1 MFPPVLMAS
10 PSVKRTSGLKL
21 LFFNN
26 APHVLPQG
34 EDRIL
39 TRRSYRLGRSPH
51 WVKVKNP
58 VAAAVKRAA
67 EEDRGH

>member
-1 MFPPVLMAS
+1 VRHGRPRDRRATNNSNEFAS
-10 PSVKRTSGLKL
+10 
-21 LFFNN
+21 
-26 APHVLPQG
+26 PHVLPQG